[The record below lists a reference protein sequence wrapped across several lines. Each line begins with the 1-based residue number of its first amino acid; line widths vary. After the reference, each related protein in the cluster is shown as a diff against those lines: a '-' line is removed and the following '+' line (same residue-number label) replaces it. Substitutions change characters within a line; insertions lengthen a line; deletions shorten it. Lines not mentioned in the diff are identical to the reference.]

1 MKICPVGAELLVVP
15 CGQKGMMKLTV
26 ALHRFVNAPKKAVL
40 KLTPELL
47 VTCKIISV
55 SLNNPVSGNELY
67 RNKINQSVLM
77 HRDVQRTE

>member
-1 MKICPVGAELLVVP
+1 MRTDRKTDGRTD
-15 CGQKGMMKLTV
+15 MMKLIV
-26 ALHRFVNAPKKAVL
+26 ALRRFVNAPKKAVL
-40 KLTPELL
+40 KLTPELV

-55 SLNNPVSGNELY
+55 SLNNPVSGSELY